1 MPISREWPWFSIKE
15 ERMKINAMR
24 LLGFLAAALLL
35 AAAVPV
41 YAHHSFAAIFD
52 STKPVKVQGKFT
64 KMEWVNPHVWFQV
77 EAKDEKGNIQK
88 WRFEVNGTPTMT
100 TKGWKRNSFIGEDVI
115 VEGSQARI
123 PVSNGFHIG
132 HAVNMKLVNG
142 NREVLGGNIYQ
153 GEQVERTNSS
163 R

>member
-1 MPISREWPWFSIKE
+1 
-15 ERMKINAMR
+15 MKINAMR
-24 LLGFLAAALLL
+24 LLGFVAAALLL

-64 KMEWVNPHVWFQV
+64 QMEWANPHVWFQV
-77 EAKDEKGNIQK
+77 EAKDEKGNMQK
-88 WRFEVNGTPTMT
+88 WRFEVHGTPTMT
-100 TKGWKRNSFIGEDVI
+100 TQGWKRNSFIGEDVI
-115 VEGSQARI
+115 VVGNQARV
-123 PVSNGFHIG
+123 PVSNGFQI
-132 HAVNMKLVNG
+132 ASASRLTLVNG

-153 GEQVERTNSS
+153 GKQVDTNSS

>member
-1 MPISREWPWFSIKE
+1 
-15 ERMKINAMR
+15 MKINAMR
-24 LLGFLAAALLL
+24 PLGFVAAALLL

-77 EAKDEKGNIQK
+77 EAKDEKGNVQM

-100 TKGWKRNSFIGEDVI
+100 TKGWKRNSFIGEEVT
-115 VEGSQARI
+115 VVGQQARV
-123 PVSNGFHIG
+123 PVSNGFHG
-132 HAVNMKLVNG
+132 ASASRLTLVNG
-142 NREVLGGNIYQ
+142 NKEVLGRNIYQ
-153 GEQVERTNSS
+153 GRDVGTQLK
-163 R
+163 